1 MRKMQNPEWFQK
13 LPDNAKLDGDEI
25 KQLFGYSK
33 STSIGNLV
41 DKGYVPK
48 PTHRCESRFYRRNN
62 KKLLWEVKYLRELM
76 K

>member
-1 MRKMQNPEWFQK
+1 MQNPEWFQK